1 MRVMSAGRLATRR
14 RRRDDGLTVGFAE
27 LALTDIVARVAAV
40 DPTPGAGP
48 SLAWTCSLAAA
59 LVEMVSGIALSQE
72 PVDRSVIEQRQ
83 ARARALWN
91 VALALADTDTDAYQA
106 VLAVQRRRGE
116 TGHAHRLRKAL
127 HAAADPLISIV
138 EVAGEVAALAADATG
153 QVHGGA
159 RGEAKTAAILAAAVV
174 DAGVPLIELNLADA
188 REDPRLARARAIA
201 QEACSDRARA
211 LGAS

>member
-1 MRVMSAGRLATRR
+1 
-14 RRRDDGLTVGFAE
+14 VGFAE
-27 LALTDIVARVAAV
+27 LALTDIVTRVAAV

-59 LVEMVSGIALSQE
+59 LVEMVSGITLSQQ
-72 PVDRSVIEQRQ
+72 PVDRSVVEQRQ
-83 ARARALWN
+83 ARARALRN
-91 VALALADTDTDAYQA
+91 VALALADADTDAYQA
-106 VLAVQRRRGE
+106 VLAVQRCRGD
-116 TGHAHRLRKAL
+116 TRHTHRLREAL

-138 EVAGEVAALAADATG
+138 EVAGEVAAQAADATG
-153 QVHGGA
+153 QVYGGA

-201 QEACSDRARA
+201 QEACSVRAPSPRSVVTVSA
-211 LGAS
+211 V